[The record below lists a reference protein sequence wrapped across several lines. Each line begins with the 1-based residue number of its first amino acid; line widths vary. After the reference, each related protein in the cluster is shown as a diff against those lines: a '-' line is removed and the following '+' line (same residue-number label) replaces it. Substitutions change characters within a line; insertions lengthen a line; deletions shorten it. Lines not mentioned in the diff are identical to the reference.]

1 MGEDMDLP
9 ILAIELDLT
18 PQAFAVCVPK
28 TSSLLVWRPGGLA
41 QLSVSA

>member
-18 PQAFAVCVPK
+18 RQAFAVCVSK
-28 TSSLLVWRPGGLA
+28 TSLLVWRPSGLA
-41 QLSVSA
+41 QLSVGA